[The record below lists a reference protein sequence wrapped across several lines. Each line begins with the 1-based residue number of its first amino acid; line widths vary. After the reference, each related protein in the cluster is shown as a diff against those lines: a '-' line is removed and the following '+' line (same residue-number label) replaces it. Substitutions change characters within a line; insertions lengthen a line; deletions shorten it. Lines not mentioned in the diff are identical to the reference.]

1 MEKTSATVWNMW
13 FKMSR
18 DDNVFTY
25 HTVYSLRV
33 TDQTDMSQLLI
44 LEQRRN
50 TPVITFLTESWFE
63 SSIQWL
69 LNNQNFSFQVN
80 LVSSFKSIIVDLL
93 IILRAS
99 SIGFLILQ
107 SDLDKQEILGSFLL
121 KLIWNRYSID
131 EEIAYKFLTNSQDLD
146 NISRDSFLFMKS
158 RKRNLATLKNQNITY

>member
-121 KLIWNRYSID
+121 KLIWNHYSID

-146 NISRDSFLFMKS
+146 NISRESVLFIKS

>member
-25 HTVYSLRV
+25 HPVYSLRV
-33 TDQTDMSQLLI
+33 TDQTDMSRLLI

-121 KLIWNRYSID
+121 KLIWNHYSID
-131 EEIAYKFLTNSQDLD
+131 EEIAYKFLTNSKDLD
-146 NISRDSFLFMKS
+146 NISRESFLFIKS

>member
-80 LVSSFKSIIVDLL
+80 LVSSFESIIVDLL

-121 KLIWNRYSID
+121 KLIWNHYSID

-146 NISRDSFLFMKS
+146 NISRECFVH
-158 RKRNLATLKNQNITY
+158 QI